1 MANWCNNNV
10 AFEGEPKA
18 IEQINEL
25 FKTMIEQEK
34 KEVFGQ
40 IPDFVKN
47 NKGGCFFEIYQSDT
61 AVFNYQTR
69 WSPNTE
75 ILQQIAERYNVDFVH
90 DYEEMGCLVYGRA
103 TFSDRLLTDIVLEL
117 DDFNKYDYDEE
128 YNIYDFE
135 GNEYESESEILET
148 LLERKIENH
157 FNNIKNQQDET
168 IR

>member
-18 IEQINEL
+18 IEQISEL

-40 IPDFVKN
+40 IPDFVESKSSR
-47 NKGGCFFEIYQSDT
+47 CFFEIYQSDT

-90 DYEEMGCLVYGRA
+90 DYEETGNGIYGKA
-103 TFSDRLLTDIVLEL
+103 TYYNGILEDTALSDEDLAE
-117 DDFNKYDYDEE
+117 YHYDEE
-128 YNIYDFE
+128 TDCYYFE
-135 GNEYESESEILET
+135 GNEYESDSEILEI
-148 LLERKIENH
+148 LLTRKLAVL
-157 FNNIKNQQDET
+157 
-168 IR
+168 